1 MTKRYRV
8 EVSMKANLETVE
20 SATSSTWLLLGVAVA
35 FEIAGALG
43 LRFSDG
49 FTLVLP
55 TVAAL
60 AAFAVA
66 LYLVSR
72 VMKQLPV
79 SIAYPVWAGG
89 GTAGVALIGVLVLGE
104 ELNAA
109 KALGLVLVVVGVVI
123 VNMVSEKRS
132 GC

>member
-1 MTKRYRV
+1 M
-8 EVSMKANLETVE
+8 EANMERVE

-43 LRFSDG
+43 LRFSEG

-60 AAFAVA
+60 AAFAAA

-72 VMKQLPV
+72 VMKSLPV

-89 GTAGVALIGVLVLGE
+89 GTVGVALIGVLVLGE
-104 ELNAA
+104 ELNAT
-109 KALGLVLVVVGVVI
+109 KALGVVLVVVGVVI
-123 VNMVSEKRS
+123 VNMVSEKKS

>member
-1 MTKRYRV
+1 
-8 EVSMKANLETVE
+8 MKSGEATPS
-20 SATSSTWLLLGVAVA
+20 SAWLLLGFAVA
-35 FEIAGALG
+35 LEIAGVLG
-43 LRFSDG
+43 LRFSEG

-72 VMKQLPV
+72 VMKKLPV

-89 GTAGVALIGVLVLGE
+89 GTAGVAVIGILALGE

-109 KALGLVLVVVGVVI
+109 KAVGVVLVVVGVVI
-123 VNMVSEKRS
+123 VNMVSEKTA

>member
-1 MTKRYRV
+1 MKSV
-8 EVSMKANLETVE
+8 EA
-20 SATSSTWLLLGVAVA
+20 ATSSTWLLLGVAVA

-43 LRFSDG
+43 LRFSEG

-60 AAFAVA
+60 AAFALA

-72 VMKQLPV
+72 VMKRLPV

-89 GTAGVALIGVLVLGE
+89 GTAGVALIGVLALGE

-109 KALGLVLVVVGVVI
+109 KALGVVLVVVGVVI

>member
-1 MTKRYRV
+1 MKSV
-8 EVSMKANLETVE
+8 EA
-20 SATSSTWLLLGVAVA
+20 ATSSTRPTWLLLGVAVA

-43 LRFSDG
+43 LRFSEG

-72 VMKQLPV
+72 VMKRLPV

-89 GTAGVALIGVLVLGE
+89 GTAGVALIGILALGE

-109 KALGLVLVVVGVVI
+109 KTIGVVLVVVGVVI
-123 VNMVSEKRS
+123 VNMVSEKTA